1 MLNRPHT
8 HKAKVKAKMIFYIY
22 LVVKLICFRLCIN
35 NSNSFLLA
43 QQTNDAILIDS
54 SNVKLEFCRDCDL
67 FLGGL
72 FPIHAPKY
80 ERETKSKTLRKF
92 GESSMILREPDSDS
106 IKLDTDPDEDKKTS
120 LNSIKKIVLNC
131 GEIKKERGIQR
142 LEAMLYAIDLIN
154 NSTDLL
160 PNLKLG
166 AKIYDTCDRD
176 TIALEK

>member
-1 MLNRPHT
+1 MTL
-8 HKAKVKAKMIFYIY
+8 HKAKMFFYLY
-22 LVVKLICFRLCIN
+22 LVVKLMCLHLCMN
-35 NSNSFLLA
+35 NSFLLA
-43 QQTNDAILIDS
+43 QATNVGQNLMDS
-54 SNVKLEFCRDCDL
+54 SNVKLEFCKDCDL

-92 GESSMILREPDSDS
+92 GSASMILREQDSNSSKSTSDLS
-106 IKLDTDPDEDKKTS
+106 KKHV
-120 LNSIKKIVLNC
+120 LNSHKEIVLNC

-160 PNLKLG
+160 PNIKLG